1 MKGFFKIA
9 IRAALFGAAAFA
21 VFACGREIEVK
32 IADQVGNDVIV
43 NTDPSAWV
51 VRFHGV
57 QSETK
62 AQFGDAENG
71 AYPTLWTA
79 NDSEVKLSLNYG
91 SAVAAD
97 VNRSNDNRSATFD
110 ATFDFT
116 SVTAPYVFYSVSPAS
131 AAQALSPSRES
142 WKVTI
147 PCEQTPTATSVDEAG
162 IIIAATSIPY
172 DDVAEVSDV
181 DLFFEHLT
189 AYGRLSLA
197 NLALSQ
203 GETVSAVELTIT
215 TPIVGEWYWN
225 TSGSSIVDY
234 GASSTLT
241 INTSRTSD
249 IWFACAPVDV
259 SDEVLVVSVY
269 TNTGVHKQETLF
281 PDNCQFTAGQA
292 AVFSVDMSGA
302 AFTAGTGT
310 SSGSG
315 SFQLITDASTLA
327 AGDEMLI
334 VYTDG
339 NKALGALNTSG
350 NYRDPVDVSISNG
363 SIASEGLATV
373 LTLEAGSTTGTW
385 AFKDGSNYLASQ
397 STANN
402 YLRNS
407 TSITANSS
415 WSISITNDGLATV
428 QAQAGDRN
436 YMLYNPSQPRF
447 TCYDSADK
455 AGMKKVSFYRRS
467 AGGSGQASADP
478 LLDESEYGCY
488 LGTGLTWALDA
499 GAEQVTRDYGT
510 NGVQTYTIID
520 PSEVEELEIIGYK
533 KSYVKSD
540 SVTVT
545 VCWRKGSNLVHSDA
559 YRVTLVKEVG
569 PKVWL
574 SDGAGK
580 GFIIKK

>member
-21 VFACGREIEVK
+21 VFACGREMEVK

-62 AQFGDAENG
+62 AQFGEAENG

-91 SAVAAD
+91 IAVAAD

-147 PCEQTPTATSVDEAG
+147 PCKQTPTATSVDEAG

-281 PDNCQFTAGQA
+281 PDNCQFIAGQA
-292 AVFSVDMSGA
+292 AVFTVDMGGA
-302 AFTAGTGT
+302 AFTTGTGT
-310 SSGSG
+310 GSGSG
-315 SFQLITDASTLA
+315 SGTPVTVSMSTFA
-327 AGDEMLI
+327 AVSGYVSGD
-334 VYTDG
+334 D
-339 NKALGALNTSG
+339 N
-350 NYRDPVDVSISNG
+350 VSY
-363 SIASEGLATV
+363 E
-373 LTLEAGSTTGTW
+373 
-385 AFKDGSNYLASQ
+385 ASQ
-397 STANN
+397 GDAQNEPAINSDEIRIYQNGGLLTVTANN
-402 YLRNS
+402 GKTISNVTIGSSMATTVQVSLDSGSFGSDN
-407 TSITANSS
+407 SITAGGTFSTGT
-415 WSISITNDGLATV
+415 ISASTV
-428 QAQAGDRN
+428 VFKCTG
-436 YMLYNPSQPRF
+436 
-447 TCYDSADK
+447 ADK
-455 AGMKKVSFYRRS
+455 SHRLYLNSLSVTYE
-467 AGGSGQASADP
+467 GSGSGSGSSTDP

-488 LGTGLTWALDA
+488 LGSGLTWALNA
-499 GAEQVTRDYGT
+499 GAEQVTREYGT
-510 NGVQTYTIID
+510 NGVQTYTIINPD
-520 PSEVEELEIIGYK
+520 EVEELEIIGYK
-533 KSYVKSD
+533 KSYVKGD
-540 SVTVT
+540 TFTVT
-545 VCWRKGSNLVHSDA
+545 VCWRKGSNLVHSDS
-559 YRVTLVKEVG
+559 YSVTLVKEAG

-574 SDGAGK
+574 STGNGN

>member
-1 MKGFFKIA
+1 MKGFFKTA

-21 VFACGREIEVK
+21 VFACGREMEVK
-32 IADQVGNDVIV
+32 IADQVGNNVIV

-181 DLFFEHLT
+181 NLFFEHLT

-197 NLALSQ
+197 NLDLSH

-292 AVFSVDMSGA
+292 AVFTVDMDGA
-302 AFTAGTGT
+302 TFTAGTGT
-310 SSGSG
+310 GSGSG
-315 SFQLITDASTLA
+315 SFQLVTDASTLA
-327 AGDEMLI
+327 AGDEVLI
-334 VYTDG
+334 VYPTG
-339 NKALGALNTSG
+339 GKALGASAG
-350 NYRDPVDVSISNG
+350 NYRNPEDVTISNNAISDSG
-363 SIASEGLATV
+363 GATV
-373 LTLEAGSTTGTW
+373 LTLAAGSSSGTW
-385 AFKDGSNYLASQ
+385 AFYDGSYYRS
-397 STANN
+397 SPTTANN
-402 YLRNS
+402 YLHS
-407 TSITANSS
+407 TLTSVNANAS
-415 WSISITNDGLATV
+415 WSIEISGGTATIT
-428 QAQAGDRN
+428 AQAGTRT
-436 YMLYNPSQPRF
+436 LLKYNSSSPRF
-447 TCYDSADK
+447 SCYSSGQNDVAI
-455 AGMKKVSFYRRS
+455 FRRS
-467 AGGSGQASADP
+467 GSSPASADP